1 MNKLTALMK
10 VDIISLTGRK
20 NSTPMLML
28 VMLAI
33 AVVGGL
39 VIFPFGVVIGIF
51 TVFIIANNIFTIESK
66 NGYEKLFGMLPIDR
80 RSIVYARYLLTG
92 ISTLV
97 LSVPLYGLGALSL
110 RLRLFETLSA
120 NEVKY
125 ADISLAIMPEISE
138 LSAFSFTFFAY
149 FLLGCIISALT
160 MRFAFLYGVEK
171 SETRLSMT
179 ILKIAPII
187 AVIVLIMRFGFKTRI
202 TEAVLEW
209 LKTVQSTVPAC
220 IIMPIAGL
228 AFTAV
233 VAAIT
238 AKEYE
243 NLEL

>member
-1 MNKLTALMK
+1 MK

-20 NSTPMLML
+20 NSTSILML

-33 AVVGGL
+33 AVIGGL

-110 RLRLFETLSA
+110 RLRLFEALSA
-120 NEVKY
+120 DEVKY
-125 ADISLAIMPEISE
+125 ADISLAIMPELSE

-179 ILKIAPII
+179 ILKIAPIA
-187 AVIVLIMRFGFKTRI
+187 AVIVLILRFGFKTRI
-202 TEAVLEW
+202 TEAVLAW
-209 LKTVQSTVPAC
+209 LKTVQSTLPAC
-220 IIMPIAGL
+220 IIMPIAGF
-228 AFTAV
+228 AFMAV
-233 VAAIT
+233 IAAVT

-243 NLEL
+243 KLEL

>member
-39 VIFPFGVVIGIF
+39 AIFPFGVVIGIF

-80 RSIVYARYLLTG
+80 KSIVYARYLLTG

-110 RLRLFETLSA
+110 RLRLFEALSA
-120 NEVKY
+120 DEVKY

-138 LSAFSFTFFAY
+138 FSAFSFTFFAY
-149 FLLGCIISALT
+149 FLLGCVISALT

-179 ILKIAPII
+179 ILKIAPIA

-233 VAAIT
+233 IAAVT

-243 NLEL
+243 KLEL